1 MMHSLLQA
9 LSPTGRDARLSILI
23 FHRVTPQRD
32 PLFPGEMHAAR
43 FDATLAWLARWFR
56 VLPLRD
62 AIARLQAAELPA
74 RALAIT
80 FDDGYADNVEVALPI
95 LQRHGMPASFFV
107 ASDYLG
113 GGCMWNDEIIE
124 AVRASTLDE
133 LDAGPLG
140 RHSLRDVEARRRAIA
155 QLIAQIKYLP
165 PLVRAEAVHEVQR
178 CARVGAAPALMMY
191 PEGVRT
197 LHRAGMEIGAHTA
210 THPILARL
218 TRADAANEIARGRTA
233 LEEIIGEPV
242 TGFAY
247 PNGKP
252 DTDYLR
258 EHVDM
263 VRAQGFAYA
272 LSTARGAA
280 RLGDD
285 VFELPRFTPWD
296 DTRLR
301 FGLRMARNLASSR
314 RHPQSCAGERVP
326 APQPG

>member
-258 EHVDM
+258 EHVNM

-272 LSTARGAA
+272 LSNS
-280 RLGDD
+280 
-285 VFELPRFTPWD
+285 PWCC
-296 DTRLR
+296 
-301 FGLRMARNLASSR
+301 AS
-314 RHPQSCAGERVP
+314 G
-326 APQPG
+326 G